1 MLENIESMLNRRR
14 LITSVVTAGAVAIS
28 GCSGDEGDPTG
39 STGGKESTE
48 ETDNED
54 TEAQLR
60 NRVEEFVSRIGEGEV
75 DGVNEMIAESGQ
87 IDQWTADDANF
98 FAGYDLGLNG
108 FEIVEEGDGEATVK
122 FVIRLEEDGEF
133 SGAVDVK
140 YELRRQDGDWMFWK
154 SIEDEEPDDESADG
168 GSDDEAASEEAEFEL
183 VEWTMPSEVELNEEI
198 EIGMVIKNAGG
209 QADDYT
215 APLYE
220 RTPDSDWTRVSEV
233 DFGTIQ
239 PDEEVEMV
247 FEDIVYSYINRYEL
261 RLGDFQQ
268 TSAIQV
274 LSAKIDWGTKYTTPN
289 GYIIRVDEPE
299 LQKSYEYKD
308 YTGATKPKEPDS
320 GGKWAFLNV
329 YVKNETGKA
338 EFSPLVGDISLLY
351 GNSQADGETI
361 LLDEPINKGEP
372 FEGGELQPGVE
383 RSGWIA
389 YQIAG
394 DVSTDDLNAAWSK
407 TTISGEISVNWE

>member
-154 SIEDEEPDDESADG
+154 SIEDEE
-168 GSDDEAASEEAEFEL
+168 SDDE
-183 VEWTMPSEVELNEEI
+183 
-198 EIGMVIKNAGG
+198 
-209 QADDYT
+209 
-215 APLYE
+215 
-220 RTPDSDWTRVSEV
+220 
-233 DFGTIQ
+233 
-239 PDEEVEMV
+239 
-247 FEDIVYSYINRYEL
+247 
-261 RLGDFQQ
+261 
-268 TSAIQV
+268 
-274 LSAKIDWGTKYTTPN
+274 
-289 GYIIRVDEPE
+289 
-299 LQKSYEYKD
+299 
-308 YTGATKPKEPDS
+308 
-320 GGKWAFLNV
+320 
-329 YVKNETGKA
+329 
-338 EFSPLVGDISLLY
+338 
-351 GNSQADGETI
+351 
-361 LLDEPINKGEP
+361 
-372 FEGGELQPGVE
+372 
-383 RSGWIA
+383 
-389 YQIAG
+389 
-394 DVSTDDLNAAWSK
+394 
-407 TTISGEISVNWE
+407 